1 MQYSRYPLLILLS
14 PAQTGLTIRYNSV
27 NLSKCCLEIL
37 LLKTI
42 GNILY
47 AVIYILYTELAIM
60 EAGEFEACS
69 WQVEA
74 ENCLDEV
81 PSVHH
86 LITRTIGMDFSLDS
100 VLRTKQGW
108 FYHLALKSEK
118 EHLSSNQSGRWISVF
133 VRLYVGYR

>member
-42 GNILY
+42 DNILY

-69 WQVEA
+69 W
-74 ENCLDEV
+74 
-81 PSVHH
+81 
-86 LITRTIGMDFSLDS
+86 
-100 VLRTKQGW
+100 
-108 FYHLALKSEK
+108 
-118 EHLSSNQSGRWISVF
+118 
-133 VRLYVGYR
+133 